1 MARTNIPVKNS
12 IKTHEGAPAKIVNA
26 ALQLR
31 RSVLSCMLWENGFYE
46 NGQDIADRIKML
58 VHANDPRVVAEL
70 AIEARE
76 KMKLRH
82 VPLLLVREL
91 ARHKLRTNIHLSNVI
106 GQVIQRADEL
116 CELVS
121 IYWLEGRKPLSGQLK
136 KGLAKAFNKFS
147 EYDLAKYNRDNAVKL
162 RDVLFL
168 CHAKPVDEV
177 QQTVWRRLV
186 DNKLAIPDTWEVA
199 LSAGKDKRETWLRLL
214 SENKLGGLAL
224 LRNLRNMTEV
234 QVPGKDIAAAL
245 EKMKVDRV
253 LPFRFVT
260 AARFAPQLEEHIEG
274 AMMRCLSNQ
283 EKLPGRTV
291 LLIDVSG
298 SMDGQLSAKSEA
310 TRLETACGL
319 GILLREICEDVSIY
333 TFSHLLKVIPA
344 RHGFAL
350 RDAITNSQPHGGTY
364 LGQAVKTLNASET
377 YDRLIVLTDEQSHDA
392 VPSPKNKGY
401 VINVG
406 SDKNGV
412 GYGAWMHIDGF
423 SEAVI
428 DYIRA
433 FEHCGNVG

>member
-31 RSVLSCMLWENGFYE
+31 RSVLSCMLWEEGFYE
-46 NGQDIADRIKML
+46 SGQEIADRIQLL
-58 VHANDPRVVAEL
+58 VHANDPQTVAEL
-70 AIEARE
+70 AVEARE

-91 ARHKLRTNIHLSNVI
+91 ARHKLRSNINLAAVI
-106 GQVIQRADEL
+106 EQVIQRADEL

-121 IYWLEGRKPLSGQLK
+121 IYWKEARKPLSGQMK
-136 KGLAKAFNKFS
+136 KGLARAFVKFS

-168 CHAKPVDEV
+168 CHAKPVTKEQEIV
-177 QQTVWRRLV
+177 FRRLV
-186 DNKLAIPDTWEVA
+186 DNQLAIPDTWEVA
-199 LSAGKDKRETWLRLL
+199 LSAGKDKKATWERLL
-214 SENKLGGLAL
+214 KEGKLGALAL
-224 LRNLRNMTEV
+224 LRNLRNMKETGVDEKV
-234 QVPGKDIAAAL
+234 IFAGL
-245 EKMKVDRV
+245 EKMKVERV

-260 AARFAPQLEEHIEG
+260 AARFAPQWEPQIES
-274 AMMRCLSNQ
+274 AMMKCLSSQ
-283 EKLPGRTV
+283 EKLPGKTV
-291 LLIDVSG
+291 ILIDVSG
-298 SMDGQLSAKSEA
+298 SMDEKLSAKSEA

-319 GILLREICEDVSIY
+319 GILVREVCEDVSVY
-333 TFSHLLKVIPA
+333 TFSQLIKLVPA
-344 RHGFAL
+344 RRGFAL
-350 RDAITNSQPHGGTY
+350 RDAITGSQEHGGTY
-364 LGQAVKTLNASET
+364 LGQAIKSLNAKET

-392 VPSPKNKGY
+392 VPSPTGKGY
-401 VINVG
+401 VINVA
-406 SDKNGV
+406 SNRNGV

-433 FEHCGNVG
+433 FESMA